1 MSAKRFKVFVTGAS
15 GKIGRYLI
23 DELIKRGYKVF
34 ALGRNKNKIKRNPLI
49 EIIEADI
56 LDIEKYKNQLCSCD
70 YVFHL
75 AAYQNIFDKKID
87 EFERVNI
94 EGTKTIIESIKKS
107 NIKKFFYIS
116 TTMVLGK
123 VDMKNFYANT
133 KSRALKFVKKS
144 KIPWVVIYPSI
155 VINLGED
162 YNNGWFW
169 NLLTGGIPGGLMMRT
184 GDKNRIVKF
193 IWMNELV
200 QKMADLVENG
210 KVRMDYIFDGKSVT
224 AEEYLKL
231 MHRKMGKL
239 YIPWRIPFI

>member
-1 MSAKRFKVFVTGAS
+1 MNVKNKKVFITGAS
-15 GKIGRYLI
+15 GKIGRYLVN
-23 DELIKRGYKVF
+23 ELVNRGFKVI
-34 ALGRNKNKIKRNPLI
+34 ALGRNKSRINNSSV
-49 EIIEADI
+49 EVIEADI
-56 LDIEKYKNQLCSCD
+56 LDIKKYEKQLRSCD

-94 EGTKTIIESIKKS
+94 EGTKIIIKSISKS

-133 KSRALKFVKKS
+133 KSRALKYVKKS

-155 VINLGED
+155 VINLKDD

-184 GDKNRIVKF
+184 GDKNRVVRF
-193 IWMNELV
+193 IWVDELIL
-200 QKMADLVENG
+200 KMADLIAAG
-210 KVRMDYIFDGKSVT
+210 KVGMDYILDGKSMT
-224 AEEYLKL
+224 ADEYLKL
-231 MHRKMGKL
+231 MHQKMGKL
-239 YIPWRIPFI
+239 YLPWRIPFI